1 MAAPKG
7 NQYAKGNSGRP
18 KTEPMD
24 RLKEGW
30 QSRMIEMGAEGCSDV
45 EIRADLKISDDLWYR
60 WIAEDEEFARTAK
73 AAKAA
78 CHAKWEE
85 FGRKMAFGQAEGNPT
100 TWIFN
105 MKNRF
110 SWKDKV
116 ETEHSGSIALTDM
129 TDEEL
134 ERRIAALQTA
144 KD

>member
-1 MAAPKG
+1 MTA
-7 NQYAKGNSGRP
+7 GRP
-18 KTEPMD
+18 KEEVID

-30 QSRMIEMGAEGCSDV
+30 QVRFMEMAKEGCSDV
-45 EIRADLKISDDLWYR
+45 EIRAEFGISDCLWYR
-60 WIAEDEEFARTAK
+60 WIDEDEEFSRTAK

-85 FGRKMAFGQAEGNPT
+85 MGRKMAFGQVEGNPT

-116 ETEHSGSIALTDM
+116 ETEHSGSVNFTNL

-134 ERRIAALQTA
+134 DRAIAAKAAQQG
-144 KD
+144 

>member
-1 MAAPKG
+1 MAAKK
-7 NQYAKGNSGRP
+7 AIGRP
-18 KTEPMD
+18 KDEVID

-30 QSRMIEMGAEGCSDV
+30 QTRFLEMGKEGCSDV
-45 EIRADLKISDDLWYR
+45 EIRAEFGISVDLWYR
-60 WIAEDEEFARTAK
+60 WLAEDEEFSKTAK
-73 AAKAA
+73 AARDA

-85 FGRKMAFGQAEGNPT
+85 FGRKMAFGQVEGNPT

-116 ETEHSGSIALTDM
+116 ETEHSGRIEITDM

-134 ERRIAALQTA
+134 DRRIAALKA
-144 KD
+144 AED

>member
-1 MAAPKG
+1 MGA
-7 NQYAKGNSGRP
+7 GRP
-18 KTEPMD
+18 KEEPID

-30 QSRMIEMGAEGCSDV
+30 QTRFIEMGKEGCSDV
-45 EIRADLKISDDLWYR
+45 EIRAEFGISDCLWYR
-60 WIAEDEEFARTAK
+60 WIDEDEEFSRTAK
-73 AAKAA
+73 IAKAA

-85 FGRKMAFGQAEGNPT
+85 MGRKMAFGQVDGNPT

-110 SWKDKV
+110 NWKDKT
-116 ETEHSGSIALTDM
+116 ETDQSVKLQVTEM

-134 ERRIAALQTA
+134 DRRIAAL

>member
-1 MAAPKG
+1 MAG
-7 NQYAKGNSGRP
+7 GRP
-18 KTEPMD
+18 KDEVID

-30 QSRMIEMGAEGCSDV
+30 QTRFLEMAREGCSDV
-45 EIRADLKISDDLWYR
+45 EIRAEFGISDDLWYR
-60 WIAEDEEFARTAK
+60 WIAEDAEFSRTAK
-73 AAKAA
+73 AAKAL

-85 FGRKMAFGQAEGNPT
+85 MGRKMAFGQADGNPT

-116 ETEHSGSIALTDM
+116 ETEHSGSIAFTDM

-134 ERRIAALQTA
+134 ERRIAALKA
-144 KD
+144 REN